1 MAKPHTLAT
10 LSLLA
15 ATVAAPGFAQ
25 TLIGDR
31 EFDYRI
37 SDIEIEAERNIA
49 RSTDSARYTFGTG
62 ERFSTGSVSL
72 TYSGTDG
79 NTDTQDFAA
88 GGRFT
93 MRDGDWGH
101 SIGFAFEFGESNG
114 VKDEENA
121 FLIYDVTRS
130 FSDRFYV
137 FGLARLE
144 VDEFASNEKDA
155 FIGVGPGYR
164 VINQNDTAWRVQA
177 GVGARYTEL
186 QNGTDDTEPAGIIS
200 SRFFYRINPM
210 VSLTND
216 TDILGS
222 EVNTL
227 VTNDLGVSLAM
238 NDQLSTRIGYRTEYD
253 SDPLPGLEHT
263 DNSLNVSLVYSFN

>member
-1 MAKPHTLAT
+1 MLLRNR
-10 LSLLA
+10 LSALSAVALIA
-15 ATVAAPGFAQ
+15 ASPAVGQ
-25 TLIGDR
+25 TFIGDQAY
-31 EFDYRI
+31 DDRI

-62 ERFSTGSVSL
+62 QQSSTGSVSL
-72 TYSGTDG
+72 TYSGTTG

-93 MRDGDWGH
+93 MINGYWTH
-101 SIGFAFEFGESNG
+101 SLGFAFEFGESNG

-121 FLIYDVTRS
+121 FLIYDATRS
-130 FSDRFYV
+130 FNDRFYM
-137 FGLARLE
+137 FGTARLE

-155 FIGVGPGYR
+155 FLGVGPGYR
-164 VINQNDTAWRVQA
+164 IINQDNMAWRVQA
-177 GVGARYTEL
+177 GIGARYTEL
-186 QNGTDDTEPAGIIS
+186 QNGSDDTDVAGIIS
-200 SRFFYRINPM
+200 SRFFYRISPT

-222 EVNTL
+222 DVNTL
-227 VTNDLGVSLAM
+227 VTNDFGVSIAM